1 MTRGARTRSA
11 AWLAAAVLLT
21 GLGAAGCGDDGGG
34 ADTPDRTPSA
44 PAAESSPAAEESDGA
59 DGGDGAAG
67 AQPDDP
73 AAAEKEIRENWTTF
87 FAPDSDADAKLAVL
101 EDGEAMRP
109 LLTAFSDDERWK
121 QVGAEVTEV
130 EFDSAEQA
138 DVTYDI
144 ALQGETVV
152 DGATGVSV
160 LQDGTWKVSK
170 KAICTLVE
178 LSESTGPGC

>member
-34 ADTPDRTPSA
+34 TDTPEKLPSA
-44 PAAESSPAAEESDGA
+44 QASESSPAAEESEDA
-59 DGGDGAAG
+59 GDGAGG
-67 AQPDDP
+67 AQPADP
-73 AAAEKEIRENWTTF
+73 AAAEKEIEENWTTF
-87 FAPDSDADAKLAVL
+87 FSPDSDADAKLAVL

-109 LLTAFSDDERWK
+109 LMVAFSDDERWK
-121 QVGAEVTEV
+121 QVGAEVTGV
-130 EFDSAEQA
+130 EFGSAEEA

-144 ALQGETVV
+144 ALKGQTVV
-152 DGATGVSV
+152 PGATGVSV

-170 KAICTLVE
+170 RAICTLVE
-178 LSESTGPGC
+178 MSGSPGPGC

>member
-34 ADTPDRTPSA
+34 ADTPEKAPSA
-44 PAAESSPAAEESDGA
+44 PASESSPAAEESEGADDGA
-59 DGGDGAAG
+59 GGAEPA
-67 AQPDDP
+67 DP
-73 AAAEKEIRENWTTF
+73 AAAEKEIEENWTTF
-87 FAPDSDADAKLAVL
+87 FSPDSDADAKLAVL

-109 LLTAFSDDERWK
+109 LMTAFSDDKRWK
-121 QVGAEVTEV
+121 QVSAEVTSV
-130 EFDSAEQA
+130 EFDSAEEA

-144 ALQGETVV
+144 ALEGQTAVP
-152 DGATGVSV
+152 GATGVSV

-178 LSESTGPGC
+178 MSGSPGPGC